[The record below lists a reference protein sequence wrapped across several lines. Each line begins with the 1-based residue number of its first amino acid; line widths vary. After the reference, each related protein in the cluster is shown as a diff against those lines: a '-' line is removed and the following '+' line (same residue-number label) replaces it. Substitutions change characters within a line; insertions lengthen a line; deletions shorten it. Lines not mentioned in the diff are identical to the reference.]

1 MKYIGR
7 IGFNSHSKREK
18 KKIIIIIIIKGSG
31 WGKSDRHT
39 QKERKK
45 ERKKEKKERKKEK
58 KERKEKKVL
67 TEKSSGGRFHC
78 CAV

>member
-45 ERKKEKKERKKEK
+45 ERKKEKKERK
-58 KERKEKKVL
+58 EKKVL